1 MQYRL
6 RKARGALAGFV
17 DVLWSYE
24 GPSQPHQRERL
35 LPDGSMELVVNLADD
50 EVRVYDR
57 RDHARFE
64 RLSGGVLIGP
74 HSDFFVIDTAEQQRV
89 AGVHF
94 HPGGAYPFLPLPAGE
109 LHGLHVSLAD
119 VWGPLAAELRER
131 LISAPSMEARF
142 DALESVLLRRLAQST
157 AGHPA
162 VDFALRELHVSPCRK
177 IAAVRD
183 QTGVSERRFI
193 ELFRRQV
200 GLAPKLYSRVR
211 RFQAALRRIPTG
223 TGVDWADVALAS
235 GYVDQAHLIHEFRSI
250 SGLSPGEYVG
260 LRTEH
265 LNHVPIRQ

>member
-1 MQYRL
+1 MEYRL
-6 RKARGALAGFV
+6 RKARGALAGLV

-24 GPSQPHQRERL
+24 GPAQLHARERL

-64 RLSGGVLIGP
+64 RLPGGVLIGP
-74 HSDFFVIDTAEQQRV
+74 HSDFFVIDTDEQQRV

-94 HPGGAYPFLPLPAGE
+94 RPGGAYPFLRLPAGE
-109 LHGLHVSLAD
+109 LHGLHVSLGD
-119 VWGPLAAELRER
+119 VWGSLAAELRER
-131 LISAPSMEARF
+131 LIAAPSMDARF
-142 DALESVLLRRLAQST
+142 DVLESALLRRLEQSP

-162 VDFALRELHVSPCRK
+162 VDFALRELHVTPRRR
-177 IAAVRD
+177 IADVRD
-183 QTGVSERRFI
+183 RTGVSERRFI

-211 RFQAALRRIPTG
+211 RFQAAIRRIPTG
-223 TGVDWADVALAS
+223 AVDWADVALDC
-235 GYVDQAHLIHEFRSI
+235 GYFDQAHLIHEFRSI

-260 LRTEH
+260 LRTQH
-265 LNHVPIRQ
+265 LNHVPIHR

>member
-1 MQYRL
+1 M
-6 RKARGALAGFV
+6 

-24 GPSQPHQRERL
+24 GPVQSHAKERL

-57 RDHARFE
+57 RDHECFQ
-64 RLSGGVLIGP
+64 RLPGAVLIGP

-94 HPGGAYPFLPLPAGE
+94 RPGGAYPFLSLPAGE
-109 LHGLHVSLAD
+109 LHGLHVSLGD
-119 VWGPLAAELRER
+119 VWGPLAGELRER
-131 LISAPSMEARF
+131 LISASSIDARF
-142 DALESVLLRRLAQST
+142 DVLESALLRRLAQSP

-162 VDFALRELHVSPCRK
+162 VQFALRELHVAPLRK
-177 IAAVRD
+177 IADVRD

-211 RFQAALRRIPTG
+211 RFQAALRRIPNAAEI
-223 TGVDWADVALAS
+223 DWADVALTS
-235 GYVDQAHLIHEFRSI
+235 GYFDQAHLIHEFRSI
-250 SGLSPGEYVG
+250 SGLSPGEYAG
-260 LRTEH
+260 LRTQH
-265 LNHVPIRQ
+265 LNHVPIQ